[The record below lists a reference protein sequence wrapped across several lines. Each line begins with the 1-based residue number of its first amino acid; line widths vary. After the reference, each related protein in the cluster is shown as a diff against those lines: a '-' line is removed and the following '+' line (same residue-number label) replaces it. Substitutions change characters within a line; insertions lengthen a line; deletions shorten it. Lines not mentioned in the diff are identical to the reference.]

1 MARTTGFLSQ
11 SSGKLDGQ
19 FQTRQTDHGTFLA
32 RLPRQTSKAR
42 RSEKQANTRCQM
54 ANAAANY
61 GLYNERLKE
70 AFEGKNAGVSDFN
83 AFIQVNYGKNPVYI
97 TKQESQ
103 SGGCVLGNYQYSRGS
118 LPAIG
123 TAMQG
128 GKLVSNLKTGNV
140 QLGASSTVGELSQA
154 LIQNN
159 TGWKQGDQLTL
170 FYAEQWMDSEG
181 VPRVTMES
189 WKVILD
195 TEDDTLLW
203 SIVMAEG
210 FASVS
215 DGNGGYVLGMS
226 VALDNSGA
234 SWIHSRNKSDG
245 STQVS
250 TQRMKVVSDIL
261 ADYQG
266 YDAMI
271 ASAQSYGGITTKS
284 AYLNPGATFGDLS
297 SQSGGSANQNENQ
310 NGGGSTGGN
319 TGGETPSGGGGDNTG
334 GGSGTITSVAAPVF
348 SGETQFTESTQVTMS
363 AEAGATIHYT
373 LDGSTPTAAST
384 VYSGPVTLSETTTV
398 KAVAVKDGVTSSVT
412 SRTYT
417 KSAGNGG
424 GGNGNGGDME

>member
-170 FYAEQWMDSEG
+170 FYAEQWQDSEG

-271 ASAQSYGGITTKS
+271 ASAQSYGGITTKGV
-284 AYLNPGATFGDLS
+284 YLNPGATFGDLS
-297 SQSGGSANQNENQ
+297 SQSGGTTG
-310 NGGGSTGGN
+310 NGGSGTTGGN
-319 TGGETPSGGGGDNTG
+319 TGGDNTG
-334 GGSGTITSVAAPVF
+334 GGSQTVTVAAPQF
-348 SGETQFTESTQVTMS
+348 AGETQFTDSTQVTMS
-363 AEAGATIHYT
+363 AEAGAQIRYT
-373 LDGSTPTAAST
+373 TDGSTPTSAST

-398 KAVAVKDGVTSSVT
+398 KAIAIKDGVSSSVT

-417 KSAGNGG
+417 KGTNAGG
-424 GGNGNGGDME
+424 GDGNGGDME

>member
-83 AFIQVNYGKNPVYI
+83 AFVQVNYGKNPVYI

-234 SWIHSRNKSDG
+234 TWIHSRNKSDG

-271 ASAQSYGGITTKS
+271 ASAQSYGGITAKGV
-284 AYLNPGATFGDLS
+284 YLNPGATLGDLS
-297 SQSGGSANQNENQ
+297 SQSGGGSQSGGSSSNENDPSTGSGTNQ
-310 NGGGSTGGN
+310 NGGGTGGN
-319 TGGETPSGGGGDNTG
+319 TGGETPSGGGGG
-334 GGSGTITSVAAPVF
+334 
-348 SGETQFTESTQVTMS
+348 
-363 AEAGATIHYT
+363 
-373 LDGSTPTAAST
+373 
-384 VYSGPVTLSETTTV
+384 
-398 KAVAVKDGVTSSVT
+398 
-412 SRTYT
+412 
-417 KSAGNGG
+417 GNGG
-424 GGNGNGGDME
+424 GGGYAGDMD

>member
-271 ASAQSYGGITTKS
+271 ASAQSYGGITTKGV
-284 AYLNPGATFGDLS
+284 YLNPGAAFGDLS
-297 SQSGGSANQNENQ
+297 SQSGGGSQSG
-310 NGGGSTGGN
+310 NG
-319 TGGETPSGGGGDNTG
+319 GGETPSGGGGDNTG
-334 GGSGTITSVAAPVF
+334 GGAGTITSVAAPQF
-348 SGETQFTESTQVTMS
+348 AGETQFTDSTQVTMS

-373 LDGSTPTAAST
+373 LDGSTPTSAST

-398 KAVAVKDGVTSSVT
+398 KAVAVKDGVSSSVT

-417 KSAGNGG
+417 KGTNAGG
-424 GGNGNGGDME
+424 GDGNGGDMD

>member
-271 ASAQSYGGITTKS
+271 ASAQSYGGITTKGV
-284 AYLNPGATFGDLS
+284 YLNPGATFGGLS
-297 SQSGGSANQNENQ
+297 SQSGGTTG
-310 NGGGSTGGN
+310 NGGSGTTGGN
-319 TGGETPSGGGGDNTG
+319 TGGDNTG
-334 GGSGTITSVAAPVF
+334 GGSQTVTVAAPQF
-348 SGETQFTESTQVTMS
+348 AGETQFTDSTQVTMS
-363 AEAGATIHYT
+363 AEAGAQIRYT
-373 LDGSTPTAAST
+373 TDGSTPTAAST

-398 KAVAVKDGVTSSVT
+398 KAVAVKDGVSSSVT

-417 KSAGNGG
+417 KGTNAGG
-424 GGNGNGGDME
+424 GDGGDME